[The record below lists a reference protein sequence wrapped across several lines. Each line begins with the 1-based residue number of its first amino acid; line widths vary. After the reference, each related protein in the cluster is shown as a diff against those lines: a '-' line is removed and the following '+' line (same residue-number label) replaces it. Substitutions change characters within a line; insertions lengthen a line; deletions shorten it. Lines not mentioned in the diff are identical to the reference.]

1 MNWKIFSLISLLALS
16 IPATFAENS
25 QLTDTESQQ
34 MLDSTNQP
42 LTITHLPITQIS
54 RRPLLNCQR
63 NNIQKVIDNS
73 SIALTMSDSD
83 INVLVELKNDGNVK
97 RIQTSGRNNDVVVKS
112 LKKSVFRAAPFVM
125 PKDEAEIHLCS
136 KFEFNFYR
144 HLPPL

>member
-1 MNWKIFSLISLLALS
+1 MS

-34 MLDSTNQP
+34 MVDSTNQP

-73 SIALTMSDSD
+73 SIARTMSDSD
-83 INVLVELKNDGNVK
+83 INVFVELKNDGNVK

>member
-1 MNWKIFSLISLLALS
+1 MNWKIFSLISLLTLS

-34 MLDSTNQP
+34 MVDSTNQP

>member
-1 MNWKIFSLISLLALS
+1 MS

-34 MLDSTNQP
+34 MVDSSGQP

-63 NNIQKVIDNS
+63 NNIQKVIDNA
-73 SIALTMSDSD
+73 SIARSMSGSD
-83 INVLVELKNDGNVK
+83 INVLVELKNDGNIK

-112 LKKSVFRAAPFVM
+112 LKKKYFPSSTFCNA
-125 PKDEAEIHLCS
+125 
-136 KFEFNFYR
+136 
-144 HLPPL
+144 

>member
-34 MLDSTNQP
+34 MVDSTNQP

-54 RRPLLNCQR
+54 RRSLLNCQR

>member
-1 MNWKIFSLISLLALS
+1 MS
-16 IPATFAENS
+16 IPATFAENN

-34 MLDSTNQP
+34 MVDSSGQP

-63 NNIQKVIDNS
+63 NNIQKVIDNA
-73 SIALTMSDSD
+73 SIARSMSGSD
-83 INVLVELKNDGNVK
+83 INVLVELKNDGNIK

-112 LKKSVFRAAPFVM
+112 LKKSIFRAAPFVM
-125 PKDEAEIHLCS
+125 PKDEAEIPLCN

-144 HLPPL
+144 YSAPL

>member
-34 MLDSTNQP
+34 MVDSTNQP

-73 SIALTMSDSD
+73 SIARTMSDSD
-83 INVLVELKNDGNVK
+83 INVFVELKNDGNVK

>member
-34 MLDSTNQP
+34 MVDSTNQP

>member
-34 MLDSTNQP
+34 MVDSTNQP

-63 NNIQKVIDNS
+63 NHIQKVIDNS

>member
-1 MNWKIFSLISLLALS
+1 MNWKIFSLISLLTLS

-34 MLDSTNQP
+34 MVDSTNQP

-73 SIALTMSDSD
+73 SIARTMSDSD
-83 INVLVELKNDGNVK
+83 INVFVELKNDGNVK